1 MLPLLIAHFII
12 DAVSFV
18 GYVYLSPHISW
29 I

>member
-1 MLPLLIAHFII
+1 LLIAHFLL

-18 GYVYLSPHISW
+18 GYVFLHNRVSW